1 MPLVRIDLRRG
12 KPAGYA
18 TAVGDAVHRAMV
30 ETIGI
35 AERDRFQVI
44 TEHTPQEMVHDPGYL
59 GIARSDGVVF
69 VQIFLS
75 AGRTTEQKQAL
86 YARIAALLAQ
96 KPGVRREDVMIVLT
110 PNARDDWSFGNGEAQ
125 YVTMPK
131 EQWK

>member
-12 KPAGYA
+12 RPAGYA
-18 TAVGDAVHRAMV
+18 TAIGEAVHRALV
-30 ETIGI
+30 EVLGVP
-35 AERDRFQVI
+35 ERDHFQVI

-59 GIARSDGVVF
+59 GVPRSDGVVF
-69 VQIFLS
+69 IQVFLS
-75 AGRTTEQKQAL
+75 AGRTTEQKQAF
-86 YARIAALLAQ
+86 YARVSALLRE
-96 KPGVRREDVMIVLT
+96 KPGVRPEDVAIILV

>member
-18 TAVGDAVHRAMV
+18 TAIGEAVHRAMV
-30 ETIGI
+30 DTIGVP
-35 AERDRFQVI
+35 ERDHFQVI

-59 GIARSDGVVF
+59 GIARSDSVVF
-69 VQIFLS
+69 IQIFLS
-75 AGRTTEQKQAL
+75 AGRSTEQKQAL
-86 YARIAALLAQ
+86 YARIAELLAE
-96 KPGVRREDVMIVLT
+96 KPGMRREDVVIALV

>member
-18 TAVGDAVHRAMV
+18 TAIGEAVHRAMV
-30 ETIGI
+30 ETIGVP
-35 AERDRFQVI
+35 ARDHFQVI

-59 GIARSDGVVF
+59 GITRSDSVVF
-69 VQIFLS
+69 IQIFLS

-86 YARIAALLAQ
+86 YARIAELLAE
-96 KPGVRREDVMIVLT
+96 KPGMRREDVMIALV

-125 YVTMPK
+125 YVIMPK